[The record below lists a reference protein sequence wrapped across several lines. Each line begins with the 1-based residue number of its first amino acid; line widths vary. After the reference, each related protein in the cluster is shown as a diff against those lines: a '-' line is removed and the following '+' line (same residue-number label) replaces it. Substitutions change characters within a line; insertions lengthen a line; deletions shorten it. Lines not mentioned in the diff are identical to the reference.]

1 MSVDEW
7 LRSTFGESAAA
18 AAGMRPAGHGPISA
32 RLGELSQRFG
42 HAGRVEA
49 EAAPSSVRGA
59 RLADTV
65 AKRNAR
71 REQLTVGRPSP
82 NESNPR
88 ELAPPIAPEPAGF
101 GIDAAVAEIAARQRT
116 LESAPT

>member
-1 MSVDEW
+1 
-7 LRSTFGESAAA
+7 
-18 AAGMRPAGHGPISA
+18 
-32 RLGELSQRFG
+32 
-42 HAGRVEA
+42 HAGSVEA
-49 EAAPSSVRGA
+49 EPAPSSVRGA

-65 AKRNAR
+65 AKLNAR
-71 REQLTVGRPSP
+71 LEQLTVGRPSP

-116 LESAPT
+116 LETAPTPASPEPQQAAPSPDFASLERQLHHITEQIETLRRP